1 MDGRHTPTQT
11 CHNIA
16 SRRPWRSYQRSPYNA
31 AVPKGL
37 TFSFLNYSREAE
49 SLSGKL
55 SLFFKIARER
65 PHHDPRHFPK
75 SGTDEEK
82 EAWEAREAREWI
94 EKVKPIYAEDVD
106 WSLSVEA
113 FEKGKKDSTE
123 NNLNFTH
130 RFKGLWDTMIET
142 CGREKAAVIPL
153 MPIRMNPV
161 WWLAQSL

>member
-1 MDGRHTPTQT
+1 M
-11 CHNIA
+11 
-16 SRRPWRSYQRSPYNA
+16 
-31 AVPKGL
+31 
-37 TFSFLNYSREAE
+37 
-49 SLSGKL
+49 
-55 SLFFKIARER
+55 
-65 PHHDPRHFPK
+65 
-75 SGTDEEK
+75 
-82 EAWEAREAREWI
+82 
-94 EKVKPIYAEDVD
+94 KPIYVEDAD